1 VKGHQDDRKA
11 YKDLD
16 NTAQQNIDVDHL
28 ATSYVQSGQK
38 RPMRS
43 IQRVDEQSISLTING
58 LRYPGNLEANLRWH
72 INGSYL
78 KQYLQNRKGWNEEV
92 WNNMDLH
99 NFGSHFK
106 TLSTAHQV
114 HQSKFIYDLLSLGTQ
129 KAKISPIQ
137 PNSLHLC
144 PCCCTHTENSFH
156 LLHCTQ
162 NPGHLEAVTGLK
174 AAKSLRSKENHFSIP
189 LLYHGIIAWMHNPT
203 QVPSPIPIPIA
214 TLNRPPLPQHII
226 DLIRKAEAEQKQIGW
241 HNAARGFL
249 SDKWEML
256 ASMHPTSNLP
266 LQAQDGRRRI
276 INLIQ
281 DTFVLTHTIWKA
293 RNQVLHDKSQ
303 KELHQTHH
311 LEVTEIT
318 ALQSHP
324 GQLPF
329 GDRHHCTNTTLQRL
343 LSSSAA
349 TRRRWLMRVRR
360 ARLRHTSTDGKRQ
373 TQMTAFF
380 TRSKPSHPNENNPI
394 PFTLPPLASNQSNQP
409 LPHNTAQQR
418 MADINPGR
426 PPDKNPNKANMT
438 QN

>member
-1 VKGHQDDRKA
+1 
-11 YKDLD
+11 
-16 NTAQQNIDVDHL
+16 
-28 ATSYVQSGQK
+28 
-38 RPMRS
+38 
-43 IQRVDEQSISLTING
+43 
-58 LRYPGNLEANLRWH
+58 
-72 INGSYL
+72 
-78 KQYLQNRKGWNEEV
+78 
-92 WNNMDLH
+92 
-99 NFGSHFK
+99 
-106 TLSTAHQV
+106 
-114 HQSKFIYDLLSLGTQ
+114 
-129 KAKISPIQ
+129 
-137 PNSLHLC
+137 
-144 PCCCTHTENSFH
+144 
-156 LLHCTQ
+156 
-162 NPGHLEAVTGLK
+162 LEAVTGLK

-214 TLNRPPLPQHII
+214 TLHRPPLPQHII

-256 ASMHPTSNLP
+256 ASMHPTSFLP

-318 ALQSHP
+318 ALHSHP

-409 LPHNTAQQR
+409 IPHNTAQQR